1 MTSGRRSLGWGIGQ
15 WPRRGWR
22 LVATLALT
30 ETTSYGVLAYAFG
43 VFLLPMQQELG
54 WSRTALTGAYSLAI
68 IVSGVAAIP
77 VGRWLD
83 RHGVRALMTTGAA
96 AASLLVLAW
105 AQVTDLAAFYAIW
118 IGIGLAMAA
127 VLYEPAFAV
136 IATWFRDA
144 AERTR
149 ALLGLTVIAGF
160 ASVIYVPMAGWL
172 VQTLGWRQALVVLA
186 ALLVVLT
193 VLPNATLPGRRP
205 DELDRP
211 PHGQGTIPVAGAEPA
226 GVPLRRA
233 LGDQALWWLAAALVA
248 ATLAT
253 TTVTVHLVTYLR
265 EQHYSAG
272 FATTWTGLLGAGS
285 VGGRILVTA
294 LGRRRPL
301 ATATAVIFAVQ
312 ALAVVLLL
320 GLEGPAGVVAFVVLF
335 GLGVGLISLARAA
348 LVADLYGVAAYASI
362 NGVLALPLTIAR
374 AAAPV
379 GAAALHA
386 TTGSYRQVLAAVALC
401 AAFASLAMARAHQLG
416 RYQELPTAN
425 EQPRRQ

>member
-1 MTSGRRSLGWGIGQ
+1 MSSGQQHLASGVGRGR
-15 WPRRGWR
+15 RRGWL
-22 LVATLALT
+22 LVATLAAS
-30 ETTSYGVLAYAFG
+30 ETTAYGVLAYAFG

-83 RHGVRALMTTGAA
+83 RHGARALMTTGAG

-105 AQVTDLAAFYAIW
+105 AQVSDLAAFYAIW
-118 IGIGLAMAA
+118 VGIGLAMAA

-136 IATWFRDA
+136 IASWYRDA
-144 AERTR
+144 AQRNR

-160 ASVIYVPMAGWL
+160 ASVIYVPLAGWL
-172 VQTLGWRQALVVLA
+172 VQTHGWRHALVVLA
-186 ALLVVLT
+186 ALLAVLT

-205 DELDRP
+205 DQLDRP
-211 PHGQGTIPVAGAEPA
+211 ADGRGTVPTAADEPA

-253 TTVTVHLVTYLR
+253 TTVTVHLVAYLH
-265 EQHYSAG
+265 EQHYSAA
-272 FATTWTGLLGAGS
+272 FAAAWTGLLGAGS
-285 VGGRILVTA
+285 VGGRILVTV
-294 LGRRRPL
+294 LGRRWPL
-301 ATATAVIFAVQ
+301 ATVTAVVFAGQ
-312 ALAVVLLL
+312 ALAVALLL
-320 GLEGPAGVVAFVVLF
+320 GVPGPAGVVGFVALF
-335 GLGVGLISLARAA
+335 GLGVGLISLTRAA

-362 NGVLALPLTIAR
+362 NGVLALPLTLAR

-379 GAAALHA
+379 AAAALHTA
-386 TTGSYRQVLAAVALC
+386 TGSYRLVMVAVALC
-401 AAFASLAMARAHQLG
+401 SLVASLAMARAHRPG
-416 RYQELPTAN
+416 RY
-425 EQPRRQ
+425 